1 MCVVFICTV
10 VRQSALFGALIA
22 SSVGS
27 WAAKPSA
34 EVEACLQAAAAKHGL
49 SYVLLRS
56 IAEQESNFNP
66 IAVGG
71 NTNGSQD
78 FGLMQ
83 INSTWLPML
92 SKHGVTKQGLFN
104 PCTNADVG
112 AWILADNFKRL
123 GVTWDAVGAYNAMT
137 PWKRVK
143 YATGVYNKLVRHT
156 SNPSAAGTQANQGSQ
171 RPVATNSQVY
181 AASESQANEAA
192 AAPQNRQMASYEVQE

>member
-1 MCVVFICTV
+1 MCVVSICTV
-10 VRQSALFGALIA
+10 VHRSALFGALFA
-22 SSVGS
+22 SSVS
-27 WAAKPSA
+27 AWAAKPSA

-66 IAVGG
+66 NAVGG

-123 GVTWDAVGAYNAMT
+123 GVTWEAVGAYNAIT

-156 SNPSAAGTQANQGSQ
+156 SNPSAAGAQGTQRTVS
-171 RPVATNSQVY
+171 VNSQVY
-181 AASESQANEAA
+181 AAIQSPANEAGSSA
-192 AAPQNRQMASYEVQE
+192 QNRQMASYEVQE

>member
-1 MCVVFICTV
+1 MCVVSICTV

-22 SSVGS
+22 SSMNAWS
-27 WAAKPSA
+27 AKPSA

-66 IAVGG
+66 VAVGG

-123 GVTWDAVGAYNAMT
+123 GVTWEAVGAYNAVT

-143 YATGVYNKLVRHT
+143 YANGVYSRLVRHI
-156 SNPSAAGTQANQGSQ
+156 SNPTAAGTQNTQ
-171 RPVATNSQVY
+171 RQVQVATNAQSY
-181 AASESQANEAA
+181 AANESQASDSGSST
-192 AAPQNRQMASYEVQE
+192 QNRQIASYEVQE

>member
-1 MCVVFICTV
+1 MSICTV
-10 VRQSALFGALIA
+10 VRQSALFGALLALSI
-22 SSVGS
+22 ST

-66 IAVGG
+66 VAVGG

-123 GVTWDAVGAYNAMT
+123 GVTWEAVGAYNAVT

-143 YATGVYNKLVRHT
+143 YANGVYSRLVRHI
-156 SNPSAAGTQANQGSQ
+156 SNPTAAGTQNTQ
-171 RPVATNSQVY
+171 RQVQVATNAQSY
-181 AASESQANEAA
+181 AANESQASDSGSST
-192 AAPQNRQMASYEVQE
+192 QNRQIASYEVQE

>member
-1 MCVVFICTV
+1 MSIRTV
-10 VRQSALFGALIA
+10 VCQGALFGALIA
-22 SSVGS
+22 SSMS
-27 WAAKPSA
+27 ARSAKPSA

-66 IAVGG
+66 VAVGG

-123 GVTWDAVGAYNAMT
+123 GVTWEAVGAYNAVT

-143 YATGVYNKLVRHT
+143 YANGVYSRLVRHI
-156 SNPSAAGTQANQGSQ
+156 SNPTAAGTQNTQ
-171 RPVATNSQVY
+171 RQVQVATNAQSY
-181 AASESQANEAA
+181 AANESQASDSGSST
-192 AAPQNRQMASYEVQE
+192 QNRQIASYEVQE

>member
-1 MCVVFICTV
+1 MCVVSICTV
-10 VRQSALFGALIA
+10 VRQGALFGALLA
-22 SSVGS
+22 SSACV
-27 WAAKPSA
+27 WAAKPSV
-34 EVEACLQAAAAKHGL
+34 EVEACIQAAAAKHGL

-66 IAVGG
+66 VAVGG

-112 AWILADNFKRL
+112 AWILADNFRRL
-123 GVTWDAVGAYNAMT
+123 GVTWEAVGAYNAMT

-143 YATGVYNKLVRHT
+143 YATGVYNRLVRYT
-156 SNPSAAGTQANQGSQ
+156 SHPSAAGTQGNQGTQ
-171 RPVATNSQVY
+171 RPAATNTQVY
-181 AASESQANEAA
+181 AAIESQANEAGS
-192 AAPQNRQMASYEVQE
+192 PSQNRQMASYEVQE

>member
-1 MCVVFICTV
+1 MCVVSIRTV
-10 VRQSALFGALIA
+10 VRQGALLGALIA
-22 SSVGS
+22 SSMS
-27 WAAKPSA
+27 AWSAKPSA
-34 EVEACLQAAAAKHGL
+34 EVETCLQAAAAKHGL

-66 IAVGG
+66 VAVGG

-123 GVTWDAVGAYNAMT
+123 GVTWEAVGAYNAVT

-143 YATGVYNKLVRHT
+143 YANGVYSRLVRHI
-156 SNPSAAGTQANQGSQ
+156 SNPTAAGTQSTQRQVQVASNAQSYTANESQ
-171 RPVATNSQVY
+171 
-181 AASESQANEAA
+181 ASESGSSA
-192 AAPQNRQMASYEVQE
+192 QNRQIASYEVQE

>member
-1 MCVVFICTV
+1 MSICTV
-10 VRQSALFGALIA
+10 VRQGALFGALLALSISA
-22 SSVGS
+22 

-66 IAVGG
+66 VAVGG

-143 YATGVYNKLVRHT
+143 YATGIYNKLVRHT
-156 SNPSAAGTQANQGSQ
+156 SNTSVVGTQGNQGTQ
-171 RPVATNSQVY
+171 RQVGTNSQVY
-181 AASESQANEAA
+181 AAIESQASDSGSSA
-192 AAPQNRQMASYEVQE
+192 QNRQIASYEVQE

>member
-1 MCVVFICTV
+1 MCVVSIRTV
-10 VRQSALFGALIA
+10 VRQGALFGALIA
-22 SSVGS
+22 SSMS
-27 WAAKPSA
+27 AWAAKPSA

-66 IAVGG
+66 VAVGG

-123 GVTWDAVGAYNAMT
+123 GVTWEAVGAYNAVT

-143 YATGVYNKLVRHT
+143 YANGVYSRLVRHI
-156 SNPSAAGTQANQGSQ
+156 SNPSATGTQNTQ
-171 RPVATNSQVY
+171 RQVQVASNSQSY
-181 AASESQANEAA
+181 ASIESQAGDSGSTA
-192 AAPQNRQMASYEVQE
+192 QNRQIASYEVQE

>member
-1 MCVVFICTV
+1 MSIRTV
-10 VRQSALFGALIA
+10 VCQGALFGALIA
-22 SSVGS
+22 SSMSVWS
-27 WAAKPSA
+27 AKPSA

-66 IAVGG
+66 VAVGG

-123 GVTWDAVGAYNAMT
+123 GVTWEAVGAYNAVT

-143 YATGVYNKLVRHT
+143 YANGVYSRLVRHI
-156 SNPSAAGTQANQGSQ
+156 SNPTAGGTQNTHRQVQ
-171 RPVATNSQVY
+171 VATNAQSY
-181 AASESQANEAA
+181 AANESQASDSGSST
-192 AAPQNRQMASYEVQE
+192 QNRQIASYEVQE

>member
-1 MCVVFICTV
+1 MCLVSIRTV
-10 VRQSALFGALIA
+10 VRKGALFGALIA
-22 SSVGS
+22 SSMS
-27 WAAKPSA
+27 AWAAKPSA

-123 GVTWDAVGAYNAMT
+123 GVTWEAVGAYNAVT

-143 YATGVYNKLVRHT
+143 YANGVYSRLVRHI
-156 SNPSAAGTQANQGSQ
+156 SNPTVAGTQSTQ
-171 RPVATNSQVY
+171 RQVQVATNAQSY
-181 AASESQANEAA
+181 AANESQASDSGSSA
-192 AAPQNRQMASYEVQE
+192 QNRQIASYEVQE

>member
-10 VRQSALFGALIA
+10 VRQGALFGALIA
-22 SSVGS
+22 SSVGA

-66 IAVGG
+66 VAVGG

-112 AWILADNFKRL
+112 AWILADNFRRL
-123 GVTWDAVGAYNAMT
+123 GVTWEAVGAYNAMT

-143 YATGVYNKLVRHT
+143 YASGVYNKLVRYT
-156 SNPSAAGTQANQGSQ
+156 ANPSGAGVQNVTQ
-171 RPVATNSQVY
+171 RPVATNSPAY
-181 AASESQANEAA
+181 AAIESTAVEVG
-192 AAPQNRQMASYEVQE
+192 APTQNRQMASYEVQE